1 MILPRLSVLVLL
13 AALALPLRTETAQ
26 AQTAETVAGQA
37 AAAAAQL
44 QEAIAALDAASGS
57 RDRVAALTATIR
69 AYETGL
75 AALRGALREA
85 ELREATLQL
94 QFEAQRDQVAQLL
107 GTLST
112 LEATPEP
119 LLLLHPD
126 GPLGTARSGM
136 LIADVTPAL
145 QAQSE
150 KLKAQLTELAEL
162 RQMEKAAADTL
173 AGGLTAAQKAR
184 TDLSQAI
191 ADRTDLPRRITEDPE
206 ALKQLLDSADTL
218 EAFAAGLAPEP
229 GPGEAPGFAEAMGS
243 LPLPVLGS
251 VLRRPGEADAAGV
264 RRPGLTLATGPR
276 ALVTTPWPATIRY
289 VGPLL
294 NYGNVMILEPGEGY
308 LLVLS
313 GMQTLYG
320 EVGEVIAAG
329 APVGLM
335 GGGDPGVQEFLV
347 AAAQDGGA
355 RDTETL
361 YLELR
366 QGADPVD
373 PMAWFAATKDMN

>member
-1 MILPRLSVLVLL
+1 MTPGRLSLLALL
-13 AALALPLRTETAQ
+13 AALAIPAQ
-26 AQTAETVAGQA
+26 AQTVAEQA
-37 AAAAAQL
+37 AAASAQL
-44 QEAIAALDAASGS
+44 QEAINALDAASGS

-69 AYETGL
+69 AYENGL
-75 AALRGALREA
+75 ATLRTALREA
-85 ELREATLQL
+85 ELREATLKL

-126 GPLGTARSGM
+126 GPLGMARSGM
-136 LIADVTPAL
+136 LIADVTPSL

-150 KLKAQLTELAEL
+150 KLKSQLTELAEL
-162 RQMEKAAADTL
+162 QKLEMASAQTLAAGLAAAQT
-173 AGGLTAAQKAR
+173 AR
-184 TDLSQAI
+184 TELSQAI
-191 ADRTDLPRRITEDPE
+191 ADRTDLPKRLTEDPE
-206 ALKQLLDSADTL
+206 ALQQLLDSADTL
-218 EAFAAGLAPEP
+218 DAFAAGLAPSPEP
-229 GPGEAPGFAEAMGS
+229 GAAPGFAEAKGS
-243 LPLPVLGS
+243 LPLPALGS
-251 VLRRPGEADAAGV
+251 ILRRPGEADAAGV

-294 NYGNVMILEPGEGY
+294 NYGNVMILEPGDGY
-308 LLVLS
+308 LLVLA

-347 AAAQDGGA
+347 EAAQDGGA

>member
-1 MILPRLSVLVLL
+1 MKPRRLALPLLL
-13 AALALPLRTETAQ
+13 AALALPGR
-26 AQTAETVAGQA
+26 AETVAEQA
-37 AAAAAQL
+37 AAASAQL
-44 QEAIAALDAASGS
+44 QQAIAALDAAGGS
-57 RDRVAALTATIR
+57 RDRVAALTETIR

-75 AALRGALREA
+75 ATLRGALRETK
-85 ELREATLQL
+85 LRESTLRL

-112 LEATPEP
+112 LEATPQP

-126 GPLGTARSGM
+126 GPLGMARSGM
-136 LIADVTPAL
+136 LIADVTPSL

-150 KLKAQLTELAEL
+150 RLKAQLAELAEL
-162 RQMEKAAADTL
+162 QALERSAAGTL
-173 AGGLTAAQKAR
+173 SGGLATAQKAR
-184 TDLSQAI
+184 TELSQAI
-191 ADRTDLPRRITEDPE
+191 ADRTDLPRRFTDDPE
-206 ALKQLLDSADTL
+206 AMKQLLDSADTL
-218 EAFAAGLAPEP
+218 DAFAAGLAPDP
-229 GPGEAPGFAEAMGS
+229 APAAGFAEAQGN

-251 VLRRPGEADAAGV
+251 LLRRPDEADGAGV
-264 RRPGLTLATGPR
+264 RRPGLTLATAPG

-294 NYGNVMILEPGEGY
+294 NYGNVMILEPGDGY
-308 LLVLS
+308 LLVLA

-320 EVGEVIAAG
+320 EVGEVLGAG

-335 GGGDPGVQEFLV
+335 GGGDPDAQEFLV

-366 QGADPVD
+366 QGAHPVD
-373 PMAWFAATKDMN
+373 PMPWFAATKDMN

>member
-1 MILPRLSVLVLL
+1 MIPRRLP
-13 AALALPLRTETAQ
+13 ALALLAVLALPAR
-26 AQTAETVAGQA
+26 AETVAEQA
-37 AAAAAQL
+37 AAASGQL
-44 QEAIAALDAASGS
+44 QEAINALDAALGS
-57 RDRVAALTATIR
+57 RDRVAALTTTIR
-69 AYETGL
+69 AYENGL
-75 AALRGALREA
+75 ATLRGALREA
-85 ELREATLQL
+85 ELREATLKL

-126 GPLGTARSGM
+126 GPLGMARSGM

-150 KLKAQLTELAEL
+150 KLKAQLGELAEL
-162 RQMEKAAADTL
+162 QQLEKASAETL
-173 AGGLTAAQKAR
+173 TAGLAAAQKAR
-184 TDLSQAI
+184 TELSQAI
-191 ADRTDLPRRITEDPE
+191 ADRTDLPKRFTEDP
-206 ALKQLLDSADTL
+206 AAMKQLLDSADTL
-218 EAFAAGLAPEP
+218 DAFAAGLAPDP
-229 GPGEAPGFAEAMGS
+229 DTGGTPGFEAAKGS

-251 VLRRPGEADAAGV
+251 ILRRPGEADAAGV
-264 RRPGLTLATGPR
+264 RHPGPTHATGPR

-289 VGPLL
+289 LGPLL
-294 NYGNVMILEPGEGY
+294 NYGNVMILEPGDGY
-308 LLVLS
+308 LLVLA

>member
-1 MILPRLSVLVLL
+1 MKPGRLPLLAVL
-13 AALALPLRTETAQ
+13 AALALPAR
-26 AQTAETVAGQA
+26 AETVAEQA
-37 AAAAAQL
+37 AAASARL
-44 QEAIAALDAASGS
+44 QEAINALDAASGS

-69 AYETGL
+69 AYENGL
-75 AALRGALREA
+75 ATLRTALREA
-85 ELREATLQL
+85 ELREATLKL

-126 GPLGTARSGM
+126 GPLGMARSGM
-136 LIADVTPAL
+136 LIADVTPSL

-150 KLKAQLTELAEL
+150 KLKVQLTELAEL
-162 RQMEKAAADTL
+162 QQLEMASAETL
-173 AGGLTAAQKAR
+173 AAGLAAAQKAR
-184 TDLSQAI
+184 TELSQAI
-191 ADRTDLPRRITEDPE
+191 ADRTDLPKRLTEDPE
-206 ALKQLLDSADTL
+206 ALQQLLDSADTL
-218 EAFAAGLAPEP
+218 DAFAAGLAPSPE
-229 GPGEAPGFAEAMGS
+229 PGEAPGFAEAKGS

-251 VLRRPGEADAAGV
+251 LLRRPGEADAAGV

-308 LLVLS
+308 LLVLA

-347 AAAQDGGA
+347 AASQDGGA

>member
-1 MILPRLSVLVLL
+1 MILRRLPTLALL
-13 AALALPLRTETAQ
+13 ALLALPAR
-26 AQTAETVAGQA
+26 AETVTEQA
-37 AAAAAQL
+37 AAASAQL
-44 QEAIAALDAASGS
+44 QEAINALDAASSS

-69 AYETGL
+69 AYENGL
-75 AALRGALREA
+75 AALRSALREA
-85 ELREATLQL
+85 ELREATLKL

-126 GPLGTARSGM
+126 GPLGMARSGM

-145 QAQSE
+145 QTQSE
-150 KLKAQLTELAEL
+150 KLKLQLGELAEL
-162 RQMEKAAADTL
+162 QRLEKASAETL
-173 AGGLTAAQKAR
+173 TAGLAAAQKAR
-184 TDLSQAI
+184 TELSQAI
-191 ADRTDLPRRITEDPE
+191 ADRTDLPKRFTEDPE
-206 ALKQLLDSADTL
+206 AMKQLLDSADTL
-218 EAFAAGLAPEP
+218 DAFAAGLAPNS
-229 GPGEAPGFAEAMGS
+229 GTGGTPGFEAAKGS
-243 LPLPVLGS
+243 LALPVLGS
-251 VLRRPGEADAAGV
+251 ILRRPGEADAAGV

-289 VGPLL
+289 LGPLL
-294 NYGNVMILEPGEGY
+294 NYGNVMILEPGDGY
-308 LLVLS
+308 LLVLA